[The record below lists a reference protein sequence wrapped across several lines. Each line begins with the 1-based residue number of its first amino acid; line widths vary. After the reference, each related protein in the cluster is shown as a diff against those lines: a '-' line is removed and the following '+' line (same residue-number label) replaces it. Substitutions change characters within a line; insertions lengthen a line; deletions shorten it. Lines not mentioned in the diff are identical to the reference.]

1 MMLLPTTS
9 FSQDE
14 DLTENDSIVYKQKYG
29 IRVGADVFKLVRTF
43 LDDDYTGFEV
53 NADYRLTKR
62 IFLAGELGT
71 EEKSTKTD
79 FLDITTTGSYF
90 KAGVDFNFYRNWL
103 DMENMIYGGLRVGV
117 SSFSQQLNSFTVYD
131 VNNQY
136 WNSPFTSNDSQN
148 FKGLSALWAEIV
160 FGIKAEIFNNL
171 YLGLNIQFKSL
182 ITEDEPNNFVN
193 VYIPG
198 FNKTFDSG
206 SFGVG
211 FGYNVSYLIPIYKK
225 NK

>member
-14 DLTENDSIVYKQKYG
+14 DVTEKDSTAYKQKYG

-43 LDDDYTGFEV
+43 LDDDYTGFEI

-71 EEKSTKTD
+71 EEKDTKTD
-79 FLDITTTGSYF
+79 FLNITTTGSYF
-90 KAGVDFNFYRNWL
+90 KAGVDFNFYKNWL

-117 SSFSQQLNSFTVYD
+117 SSFSQQLNSFTVFD

-136 WNSPFTSNDSQN
+136 WNNQFSSNESQE
-148 FKGLSALWAEIV
+148 FKGLSAIWAEIV
-160 FGIKAEIFNNL
+160 FGIKAEVFNNL
-171 YLGLNIQFKSL
+171 YLGLNVQFKSL
-182 ITEDEPNNFVN
+182 LTEDEPNNFEN

-225 NK
+225 GK